1 MQETKD
7 GVTLIADAIRAEMKA
22 DEEKKKATA
31 TTQNVAD
38 AVKQFATPAKTTPP
52 ADDNKP
58 ADTPPEQPADDNKPA
73 EPDANN
79 NNE

>member
-22 DEEKKKATA
+22 DEEKQKATA
-31 TTQNVAD
+31 STKNVAD

-52 ADDNKP
+52 ADDKPP
-58 ADTPPEQPADDNKPA
+58 ADTPPAEPAKPA

-79 NNE
+79 DVNNE

>member
-52 ADDNKP
+52 ADDTPP
-58 ADTPPEQPADDNKPA
+58 ADTPPAEPAKPA
-73 EPDANN
+73 EPDASKDE

>member
-7 GVTLIADAIRAEMKA
+7 GVTLIADAIRAEMKS
-22 DEEKKKATA
+22 DEEKQKATA
-31 TTQNVAD
+31 TTKNVAD

-52 ADDNKP
+52 ADDTKP
-58 ADTPPEQPADDNKPA
+58 ADTPPAEPAKPA
-73 EPDANN
+73 EPDASDDG

>member
-7 GVTLIADAIRAEMKA
+7 GVTLIADAIRAEMKK
-22 DEEKKKATA
+22 DEENNKVSA
-31 TTQNVAD
+31 TTKNVAD
-38 AVKQFATPAKTTPP
+38 AVKQFSTPAKTTPP

-58 ADTPPEQPADDNKPA
+58 ADTPPVQHADDNKPA

>member
-22 DEEKKKATA
+22 DEEKQKATA
-31 TTQNVAD
+31 TTKNVAD
-38 AVKQFATPAKTTPP
+38 AVKQFATPVKTTPP
-52 ADDNKP
+52 ADDTKP
-58 ADTPPEQPADDNKPA
+58 ADTPPAQPADDTKSA

-79 NNE
+79 NE

>member
-1 MQETKD
+1 MSDVKD

-22 DEEKKKATA
+22 DEEKQKATVS
-31 TTQNVAD
+31 TKNVAD

-52 ADDNKP
+52 ADDPKP
-58 ADTPPEQPADDNKPA
+58 ADTPPATPATPA

-79 NNE
+79 NVNNE